1 MEYGIIW
8 LPFVLP
14 LYFFLLHQIHLGFFL
29 SIHVLFVNI
38 LTEKNKTIENKI
50 KNQQTK
56 SVLKNMKCQIGYID
70 RIYR

>member
-1 MEYGIIW
+1 MVTIC
-8 LPFVLP
+8 FAS
-14 LYFFLLHQIHLGFFL
+14 LLFSVTSNSPWIFL